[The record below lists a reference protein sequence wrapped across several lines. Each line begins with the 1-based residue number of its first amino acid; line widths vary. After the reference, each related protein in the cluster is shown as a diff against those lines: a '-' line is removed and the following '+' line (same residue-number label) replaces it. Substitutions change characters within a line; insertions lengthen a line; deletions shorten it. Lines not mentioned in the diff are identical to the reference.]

1 VGNILRFA
9 LQMELD
15 GKNFYHRLALHVKA
29 SDHKKVLFS
38 LAADE
43 EKHYQKLKT
52 VQSTDKHRFLKS
64 EQLAGL
70 QNVFREQIFVVNY
83 GQLNIMEIYQLALR
97 FEELSVLFY
106 RGLAESSL
114 DKAVTSIFKQLAEE
128 EEEHRQQIWQLIQ
141 LLSRSEEWYPYLD
154 L

>member
-1 VGNILRFA
+1 
-9 LQMELD
+9 M
-15 GKNFYHRLALHVKA
+15 
-29 SDHKKVLFS
+29 
-38 LAADE
+38 
-43 EKHYQKLKT
+43 
-52 VQSTDKHRFLKS
+52 
-64 EQLAGL
+64 
-70 QNVFREQIFVVNY
+70 VNY